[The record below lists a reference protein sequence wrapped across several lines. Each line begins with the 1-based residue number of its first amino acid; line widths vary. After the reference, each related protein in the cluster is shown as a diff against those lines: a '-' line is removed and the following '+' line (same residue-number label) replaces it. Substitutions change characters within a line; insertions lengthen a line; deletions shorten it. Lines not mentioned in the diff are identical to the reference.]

1 MASDIKTAKLVLSQ
15 SHCRPGVMRSASR
28 KTMSVL
34 GKVTIWFN
42 NLRCRSSKRRFL
54 PENVLMLLPHCLQ
67 HSDCKEPVKEDIR
80 NCKGCGRCKMKD
92 LRALAEEYGMPVSVA
107 SGGREAQARARD
119 PRVRIILAVACAREL
134 AEGIR
139 ATFPK
144 KVFSVPNSWPNG
156 PCKNT
161 DVDVAMVREAI
172 ERLVEPSPTAAP
184 EDTRTP
190 TPRM

>member
-1 MASDIKTAKLVLSQ
+1 MRVLDK
-15 SHCRPGVMRSASR
+15 A
-28 KTMSVL
+28 
-34 GKVTIWFN
+34 TIWFN
-42 NLRCRSSKRRFL
+42 SLRCGLSKRRFS

-67 HSDCKEPVKEDIR
+67 NSDCKEPVKEDIR

-107 SGGREAQARARD
+107 SGGREAQVRARD
-119 PRVRIILAVACAREL
+119 PKVRIILAVACAREL

-144 KVFSVPNSWPNG
+144 KVFSVPNSWPHG

-161 DVDVAMVREAI
+161 DVDVAMVREALD
-172 ERLVEPSPTAAP
+172 RLVERAPSSAP
-184 EDTRTP
+184 EDVRTP
-190 TPRM
+190 TPRVQSSQCSSE